1 MKRVDSVIALVYS
14 LSKAEKKHLALQ
26 MLRDNE
32 TKDYLIIYD
41 IINKN
46 KTKNSQSVK
55 EAFHELRPSASF
67 EVAIQYLYEKLL
79 DTLLII
85 RRKKDVHYDLLNS
98 LCKARMLY
106 ERSLYEECFE
116 MLSDTIQQAIKYEA
130 NEILILATKQE
141 LEYLLRLNFPDIN
154 EKELYHKH
162 FLQNDALKK
171 IRKTI
176 EQASLHNLLKFRL
189 MHKGAIRTAKQKQ
202 DMNDLMVNELY
213 ITASSD
219 VEGNFELTRNH
230 KLFQANYLM
239 GVGDYKTALNSY
251 KDLNLLFEQNPRFW
265 SNPPIYYLYV
275 IEGVLD
281 SLRSVDKYDEM
292 SFFLDKLGQ
301 LSEHAPL
308 DFKAN
313 VVCLQYQYTLF
324 PYLDKGDFLA
334 SAELMN
340 QYKATLY
347 DKENW
352 LNPIRKSELLLYT
365 SLRYIG
371 NQDFK
376 AAKRYISNAMI
387 DHNIKYL
394 PLMRT
399 IRLVRLIVYY
409 ETKDFEWVQHES
421 RSIQRNLSSS
431 KEQTFR
437 TEHIVV

>member
-1 MKRVDSVIALVYS
+1 MYGLGSVG
-14 LSKAEKKHLALQ
+14 
-26 MLRDNE
+26 
-32 TKDYLIIYD
+32 KD
-41 IINKN
+41 
-46 KTKNSQSVK
+46 
-55 EAFHELRPSASF
+55 
-67 EVAIQYLYEKLL
+67 
-79 DTLLII
+79 
-85 RRKKDVHYDLLNS
+85 
-98 LCKARMLY
+98 
-106 ERSLYEECFE
+106 
-116 MLSDTIQQAIKYEA
+116 
-130 NEILILATKQE
+130 
-141 LEYLLRLNFPDIN
+141 
-154 EKELYHKH
+154 
-162 FLQNDALKK
+162 
-171 IRKTI
+171 
-176 EQASLHNLLKFRL
+176 
-189 MHKGAIRTAKQKQ
+189 
-202 DMNDLMVNELY
+202 
-213 ITASSD
+213 
-219 VEGNFELTRNH
+219 
-230 KLFQANYLM
+230 
-239 GVGDYKTALNSY
+239 
-251 KDLNLLFEQNPRFW
+251 
-265 SNPPIYYLYV
+265 
-275 IEGVLD
+275 
-281 SLRSVDKYDEM
+281 DEM
-292 SFFLDKLGQ
+292 PFFLDKLGQ